1 MAGAVNCLA
10 ETTVICYNYSG
21 NLGGEKLLTIQQK
34 IDMACA
40 HAGISKAELSR
51 RLGYKKPQS
60 FQTRYD
66 TGKFT
71 QEELQDIAKATGGE
85 YISLFKYPDGT
96 QI

>member
-1 MAGAVNCLA
+1 MLK
-10 ETTVICYNYSG
+10 EVIDI
-21 NLGGEKLLTIQQK
+21 TIQQK

-51 RLGYKKPQS
+51 RLGYKTPQS

-71 QEELQDIAKATGGE
+71 QEELQEIAKATGGI
-85 YISLFKYPDGT
+85 YISIFEYPDGT
-96 QI
+96 KF

>member
-1 MAGAVNCLA
+1 MVW
-10 ETTVICYNYSG
+10 YNEDSF
-21 NLGGEKLLTIQQK
+21 GGDKSVTIQQK

-51 RLGYKKPQS
+51 RLGYKRPQS

>member
-1 MAGAVNCLA
+1 MDN
-10 ETTVICYNYSG
+10 I
-21 NLGGEKLLTIQQK
+21 LTIQQK

-51 RLGYKKPQS
+51 RLKYKTPQA
-60 FQTRYD
+60 FQKRYD

-71 QEELQDIAKATGGE
+71 QEELQEIAQATGGE
-85 YISLFKYPDGT
+85 YISLFEYPDGT